1 MSNVLRSASLITRF
15 VRRASTVPS
24 VKVVADDVPIVVKRA
39 ATKAVKEAT
48 KLEKSKQSRSTF
60 SQRITPF
67 LWGFVLMSF
76 GGMYLL
82 KEDLKKSNMELSKAL
97 MAVKNDKDMQLVQL
111 EDRIE
116 QLEDALK

>member
-1 MSNVLRSASLITRF
+1 
-15 VRRASTVPS
+15 
-24 VKVVADDVPIVVKRA
+24 
-39 ATKAVKEAT
+39 
-48 KLEKSKQSRSTF
+48 
-60 SQRITPF
+60 
-67 LWGFVLMSF
+67 MSF

>member
-1 MSNVLRSASLITRF
+1 M
-15 VRRASTVPS
+15 
-24 VKVVADDVPIVVKRA
+24 KVVAEDVPIVVKRA

-60 SQRITPF
+60 NQRISPF
-67 LWGFVLMSF
+67 LWGFVLMSV

-82 KEDLKKSNMELSKAL
+82 KQDLMKSNMELSKAL

>member
-1 MSNVLRSASLITRF
+1 M
-15 VRRASTVPS
+15 
-24 VKVVADDVPIVVKRA
+24 VKRA

-60 SQRITPF
+60 SQRIIPF

>member
-1 MSNVLRSASLITRF
+1 M
-15 VRRASTVPS
+15 
-24 VKVVADDVPIVVKRA
+24 KVVADDVPIVVKRA

-82 KEDLKKSNMELSKAL
+82 KEDLKKSNMELNKAL

>member
-1 MSNVLRSASLITRF
+1 M
-15 VRRASTVPS
+15 
-24 VKVVADDVPIVVKRA
+24 
-39 ATKAVKEAT
+39 
-48 KLEKSKQSRSTF
+48 EKSKQSRSTF

-67 LWGFVLMSF
+67 LWGFVFMSF